1 MSIVGSRQF
10 GGVRHSGAGF
20 LSQRKEPYG
29 MRAKV
34 SKSAL
39 QTPEL
44 NCGQRTLKIVKST
57 KNSKFKIIIVDM

>member
-10 GGVRHSGAGF
+10 GGVRRSGAGF

-29 MRAKV
+29 MRARV

-44 NCGQRTLKIVKST
+44 NCGQRTLKIM
-57 KNSKFKIIIVDM
+57 KN